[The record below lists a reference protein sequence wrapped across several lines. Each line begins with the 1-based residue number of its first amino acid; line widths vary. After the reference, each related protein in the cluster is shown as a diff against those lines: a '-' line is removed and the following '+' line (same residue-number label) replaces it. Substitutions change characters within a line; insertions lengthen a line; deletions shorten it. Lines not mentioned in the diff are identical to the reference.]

1 MLIVRSIL
9 QSKNLC
15 LVWQMILVALSC
27 CVVLWSHSVLMFF
40 VEIVSSAECADIWY
54 KLKKDDKEKHI
65 HVMKVYLL
73 SPFLF
78 GIVHQDDKVNK
89 FIPKKIHC
97 KISLISIH
105 FQNSLLASKT
115 VNFELILFVTNLT
128 WKRITSQNSKM
139 HALSRLC
146 LVTLGSDL

>member
-1 MLIVRSIL
+1 MCQFFLLLNSAGLLIVYFLTQKWKTEERKLQPKMLTVRLIL
-9 QSKNLC
+9 QSKNLS

-27 CVVLWSHSVLMFF
+27 RVVLWSHSVLMFF

-54 KLKKDDKEKHI
+54 KLKKEDKEKHI

-89 FIPKKIHC
+89 FIPMKIHC
-97 KISLISIH
+97 KISLVSIH
-105 FQNSLLASKT
+105 FH
-115 VNFELILFVTNLT
+115 EE
-128 WKRITSQNSKM
+128 
-139 HALSRLC
+139 
-146 LVTLGSDL
+146 

>member
-1 MLIVRSIL
+1 
-9 QSKNLC
+9 
-15 LVWQMILVALSC
+15 
-27 CVVLWSHSVLMFF
+27 MFF

-54 KLKKDDKEKHI
+54 KLKKEDKEKHI

-89 FIPKKIHC
+89 FIPMKSHC

-105 FQNSLLASKT
+105 FR
-115 VNFELILFVTNLT
+115 EE
-128 WKRITSQNSKM
+128 
-139 HALSRLC
+139 
-146 LVTLGSDL
+146 